1 MHNWCEKTSRSAKK
15 TAKTII
21 NMKIY
26 EEVLRKTNSGL
37 EIFIYYLGKE
47 CLNKKFKSPF
57 RSDDKRP
64 SCHLYENKNKN
75 GETTYYLQ
83 DFGDSR
89 CCGNCFE
96 IAAKV
101 LNININTDF
110 YELLKRIDQDLCL
123 NIIEPSNPNVEKR
136 AKVDI
141 VQIKKEITKGRTSSI
156 KSFTPVIQDFQPSEK
171 EYWGKYGIDEDT
183 LQRYNVHSLKSVS
196 FTKKE
201 GNAFNIYGSKTVP
214 AFGYFFNEMTG
225 LKVYRPKAENRFL
238 YAGNL
243 PSPYVFGWEQ
253 LPAKGEFVFITGGE
267 KDVLSLAAHGYSAIA
282 FNSETAKIPE
292 YKLLELSERFHKI
305 IFLYDTD
312 TTGVKE
318 SSLRVEEYKNKY
330 NVRRVQL
337 PLAGTKA
344 EKDISDYFA
353 LGNSSEDFS
362 SLITNIV

>member
-136 AKVDI
+136 AKVGI

-171 EYWGKYGIDEDT
+171 E
-183 LQRYNVHSLKSVS
+183 
-196 FTKKE
+196 
-201 GNAFNIYGSKTVP
+201 
-214 AFGYFFNEMTG
+214 
-225 LKVYRPKAENRFL
+225 
-238 YAGNL
+238 
-243 PSPYVFGWEQ
+243 
-253 LPAKGEFVFITGGE
+253 
-267 KDVLSLAAHGYSAIA
+267 
-282 FNSETAKIPE
+282 
-292 YKLLELSERFHKI
+292 
-305 IFLYDTD
+305 
-312 TTGVKE
+312 
-318 SSLRVEEYKNKY
+318 
-330 NVRRVQL
+330 
-337 PLAGTKA
+337 
-344 EKDISDYFA
+344 
-353 LGNSSEDFS
+353 
-362 SLITNIV
+362 